1 MQNKNL
7 VDKWCA
13 FAEMDYLTA
22 VHLSEHMYP
31 KPREIICYHCQQA
44 VEKMLKALLLANGDE
59 ILRTHDLALLA
70 ENMQNY
76 MEVSERILEICENLT
91 PYGVRFRYP
100 HELYLENHHVEE
112 ALADCTEIYEWLKEK
127 IRLMEEENV

>member
-22 VHLSEHMYP
+22 IHLSNNMYP

-44 VEKMLKALLLANGDE
+44 IEKMLKAILLAYGNA
-59 ILRTHDLALLA
+59 ILKTHDLALLA
-70 ENMQNY
+70 ENLQNFTD
-76 MEVSERILEICENLT
+76 VSERILEICENLT
-91 PYGVRFRYP
+91 PYGVKFRYP
-100 HELYLENHHVEE
+100 QELYLEDHHVAE
-112 ALADCTEIYEWLKEK
+112 ALEDCKEIYEWLKEK
-127 IRLMEEENV
+127 IQVMENENV